1 MTHEE
6 NRLHQHHNERT
17 HDWLRW
23 GPYLSERQWG
33 TVREDYSPNGDAWQY
48 FPFDHA
54 RSRTY
59 RWGED
64 GLAGFCDKYCN
75 LCFSVAL
82 WNHNDPFLKE
92 RLYGLTG
99 PQGNHGEDVKELYYY
114 LDATPTNSYLKHL
127 YKYPQNPFPYYEVLT
142 ENQQRN
148 RETQEYELLDTN
160 LFANNQYF
168 DVFTEYA
175 KADAEDICIRITLH
189 NRGEKTAEID
199 LLPTLW
205 FRNSWK
211 FDLISERPTIELLDT
226 GSEDYGCVKTTHE
239 HTGGS
244 MYLYFEKPDRTLFC
258 ENETNRKRIWGTE
271 NTYDRPKDA
280 INDAV
285 INDEY
290 GIFEGI
296 KEGTKFSPQY
306 RLKIRGGA
314 NKEIR
319 LRLSYE
325 EMDNPLGRGHAATF
339 TRRKKE
345 ADKFYETLH
354 GEEDNE
360 DLHNIQRQAFAGLLW
375 TKQFYYYDLNE
386 WLDGDENQPAPPE
399 SRQDG
404 RNSNWRTLFN
414 KDILSMPDKWEYP
427 WYAAWDSAFHM
438 VPLSLLDPDW
448 AKDQLVLFLR
458 EWYQHPNG
466 QLPAYEWNFSDVNPP
481 VHAWACMR
489 VYRLEE
495 ERTGKQDI
503 TFLKRVF
510 QKLTL
515 NFTWWVNR
523 KDHNENNIFQGGF
536 LGLDNIGV
544 FDRSSDIPGGGVLQQ
559 VDGTSW
565 MAMYSLNMLDMAM
578 EIALHDESYEDVATK
593 FFEHFVH
600 ISAAINQ
607 FEEDFPSAWDDDE
620 GFYYDM
626 VEMPDGRSIPLKVR
640 SLVGLTSFFAT
651 MILDWK
657 RLEQLPHFRKR
668 LEWFRNYREERGQ
681 YMVIEKYEEGQDI
694 LLSLVPR
701 ERLERMMHALLDHEE
716 FYAPGGIRS
725 LSKKH
730 EDGYSV
736 RIDGQEFGLSYE
748 PAESRTAIF
757 GGNSNWRGPVWLP
770 MNYLIIQSMEVY
782 CEYYGD
788 EIRVPCPEGSGN
800 EINFEEVAERL
811 RKRLIAIFRR
821 GEEDRRPV
829 HGTDEV
835 YATDPHF
842 RDLLLFYEY
851 FHGDNSRGMGAAHQT
866 GWTGLVAELIRRR
879 SRKGKVSITKLYAGV
894 DSEEE

>member
-6 NRLHQHHNERT
+6 NRLHQHHNEHT
-17 HDWLRW
+17 QDWLRW

-33 TVREDYSPNGDAWQY
+33 TVREDYSAHGDAWQY

-54 RSRTY
+54 RSRVY

-64 GLAGFCDKYCN
+64 GIAGLCDKYCN
-75 LCFSVAL
+75 LCFSVAM
-82 WNHNDPFLKE
+82 WNHRDPFLKE
-92 RLYGLTG
+92 RLYGLSG

-114 LDATPTNSYLKHL
+114 LDATPTNSYLKQL
-127 YKYPQNPFPYYEVLT
+127 YKYPQRSFPYYELLS
-142 ENQQRN
+142 ENKQRD
-148 RETQEYELLDTN
+148 RQAKEYELLDTN
-160 LFANNQYF
+160 ILADNKYF
-168 DVFTEYA
+168 DVVTEYA
-175 KADAEDICIRITLH
+175 KADADDICIRITVH
-189 NRGEKTAEID
+189 NRSEETAVLD

-211 FDLISERPTIELLDT
+211 FELIEERPTIELLDT
-226 GSEDYGCVKTTHE
+226 GNDEYGCVKTTHE

-244 MYLYFEKPDRTLFC
+244 MYLYFETPKRTLFC
-258 ENETNRKRIWGTE
+258 ENETNTQRIWGKK
-271 NTYDRPKDA
+271 NKYDRPKDA

-285 INDEY
+285 IGDDY
-290 GIFEGI
+290 VKFDGIE
-296 KEGTKFSPQY
+296 EGTKFSPQY
-306 RLKIRGGA
+306 HLKIKGGGS
-314 NKEIR
+314 KQLR
-319 LRLSYE
+319 LRLCYE
-325 EMDNPLGRGHAATF
+325 KTENPLGRGHAATF

-345 ADKFYETLH
+345 ADRFYETLQ
-354 GEEDNE
+354 GEEDND

-375 TKQFYYYDLNE
+375 TKQFYYYDVNE
-386 WLDGDENQPAPPE
+386 WLDGDENQITPPKQRKE
-399 SRQDG
+399 G

-438 VPLSLLDPDW
+438 VPLSLLDPTW
-448 AKDQLVLFLR
+448 AKDQLILFLR

-466 QLPAYEWNFSDVNPP
+466 QLPAYEWNFGDVNPP

-489 VYRLEE
+489 VYRLEQ

-503 TFLKRVF
+503 VFLKRVF

-565 MAMYSLNMLDMAM
+565 MAMYALNMLDMAM

-607 FEEDFPSAWDDDE
+607 FEEDFPGSWDDDE

-626 VEMPDGRSIPLKVR
+626 VEMPDGESIPLKVR
-640 SLVGLTSFFAT
+640 SLVGLTSFFAN
-651 MILDWK
+651 MVLDWE

-668 LEWFRNYREERGQ
+668 LEWFRNYRQERGQ
-681 YMVIEKYEEGQDI
+681 YLVIEKYEEGKDI
-694 LLSLVPR
+694 LLSLIPR
-701 ERLERMMHALLDHEE
+701 KRLERMMHALLDSEE

-725 LSKKH
+725 LSKIHK
-730 EDGYSV
+730 DGYSV
-736 RIDGQEFGLSYE
+736 TIDGREFGLSYE
-748 PAESRTAIF
+748 PAESETAIF
-757 GGNSNWRGPVWLP
+757 GGNSNWRGPIWFP

-782 CEYYGD
+782 CRYYGD
-788 EIRVPCPEGSGN
+788 EIQVPCPEGSRN
-800 EINFEEVAERL
+800 KVNFEEIAERL
-811 RKRLIAIFRR
+811 RQRLIGIFRKDKDGHR
-821 GEEDRRPV
+821 AV
-829 HGTDEV
+829 HGTDEL

-842 RDLLLFYEY
+842 KDLLLFYEY
-851 FHGDNSRGMGAAHQT
+851 FHGDTSRGMGAAHQT

-879 SRKGKVSITKLYAGV
+879 SQKTGVSFQKLYEDV
-894 DSEEE
+894 EEE